1 MLCGC
6 NYLIIRVYFLCVINP
21 LSISLLFAFFVISL
35 SPSSFASGML
45 NYILRERSNDC
56 S

>member
-1 MLCGC
+1 MLCDF
-6 NYLIIRVYFLCVINP
+6 NYLIISVYFLCVINP
-21 LSISLLFAFFVISL
+21 LSISLLFVFFVISL

-45 NYILRERSNDC
+45 NYILEERSNDC